1 NCPQTEKQLLLLPLW
16 LSFMS
21 CHQLL
26 SDHAGT
32 FSSLAVA
39 DIVFLVDGSWSIGAE
54 NFEQIRQFLYTLVDS
69 FDVRPDHVRISL
81 VQYSNSPRTE
91 FLLNTFQDKA
101 DILQYISK
109 LPYMGGGTHTGQG
122 LDFMLKEHF
131 VPVAGSRAAQ
141 KVPQIAVVITD
152 GKSQDNVESH
162 AQDLKR
168 RGIVLYAIG
177 IKDADEDQLREI
189 ANEPYSQHV
198 YSVGGLLQ
206 TVCISMEDQR
216 QGNEHPQN
224 YCTHF
229 LSVIANL
236 VGDASALFGSTNVT
250 VCCCEESG
258 RDAES
263 DCKAAKL
270 ADIVFIVDE
279 SGSIGT
285 SNFQLVRTFLYSIIN
300 GLEVS
305 TTRVRVGIVTYNDR
319 ATAQVYLNSFS
330 DKKELLNFIKIL
342 PYHGGGTRTGAAL
355 NRKDRGVQQVA
366 VVITDGESQDNVS
379 QPAAE
384 LRRAGVTVYSVGVK
398 DAKEAQLVE
407 MASYPSKKHVFIV
420 DSFKILCQNILR
432 QNSPYFCISFPGC
445 VQTDEADIF
454 FLIDHSGSI
463 YPSDFHDMKK
473 FIIEFLQTFRIGP
486 QHVRMG
492 VVKYADSPNLEFDLN
507 TYTDTKA
514 LEKAVEGIKQVGGGT
529 ETGRALK
536 YMSPLFTEAMASRGH
551 KVPEYLVVITDGKSS
566 DEVKAP
572 AAALRAQGVIVYA
585 IGVKNADQTE
595 LREIAGDSKKTF
607 FDLESQ
613 LALELCD
620 PHRGESELRP
630 SKHSE
635 PSQSEVSSPAGCR
648 LLGHVTFL

>member
-1 NCPQTEKQLLLLPLW
+1 MYLW
-16 LSFMS
+16 LRNDLMI
-21 CHQLL
+21 L
-26 SDHAGT
+26 
-32 FSSLAVA
+32 
-39 DIVFLVDGSWSIGAE
+39 
-54 NFEQIRQFLYTLVDS
+54 FLYNIFT
-69 FDVRPDHVRISL
+69 
-81 VQYSNSPRTE
+81 
-91 FLLNTFQDKA
+91 
-101 DILQYISK
+101 
-109 LPYMGGGTHTGQG
+109 
-122 LDFMLKEHF
+122 
-131 VPVAGSRAAQ
+131 
-141 KVPQIAVVITD
+141 
-152 GKSQDNVESH
+152 
-162 AQDLKR
+162 
-168 RGIVLYAIG
+168 
-177 IKDADEDQLREI
+177 
-189 ANEPYSQHV
+189 
-198 YSVGGLLQ
+198 
-206 TVCISMEDQR
+206 
-216 QGNEHPQN
+216 
-224 YCTHF
+224 
-229 LSVIANL
+229 
-236 VGDASALFGSTNVT
+236 
-250 VCCCEESG
+250 
-258 RDAES
+258 

-355 NRKDRGVQQVA
+355 KFAQENVFIQSTGSRKDRGVQQVA

-420 DSFKILCQNILR
+420 DSFVKLKSLEQSLQKILCQNILR
-432 QNSPYFCISFPGC
+432 QAISVNTRRIGIKEGLTLSISHRSLHSNSPYFCISFPGC

-595 LREIAGDSKKTF
+595 LREIAGRPGLRQRLVVITDGEAQDEVKGPALALRNKGVVVYAIGVVDANTTQLLEISGSPDRMYSERDFDALK
-607 FDLESQ
+607 DLESQ

-635 PSQSEVSSPAGCR
+635 PIFYVDNFDALETLHKNITHVLCNSTKPGKRGGLIMAGKI
-648 LLGHVTFL
+648 L